1 MPTGKERPLHR
12 PTEAKKR
19 ASQVLELLQEQ
30 QGVPVWYQR
39 YDPITEL
46 VFTILSQ
53 HTSDVNSERA
63 GHILKATFPSWDAIA
78 DADPTKVEKAVRSAG
93 LAKQKVPRIQET
105 LKRVRE
111 LTGDYDLTFLK
122 EMPLANA
129 KEWLKALPGVGPKT
143 AAIVLSFSLG
153 LPAMAVDV
161 HVFRVTGRLGL
172 ISPKINV
179 DKAHDVLEAFL
190 PPDDIYGFHV
200 ALIAHGRQVCKAL
213 RPICGECV
221 LRVGCPARR
230 DGERRESNL

>member
-1 MPTGKERPLHR
+1 MPAGKERRSLPPAAAR
-12 PTEAKKR
+12 RR
-19 ASQVLELLQEQ
+19 AVEVLELLQKQ
-30 QGVPVWYQR
+30 QGAPTWFQR
-39 YDPITEL
+39 YDPVTEL

-78 DADPTKVEKAVRSAG
+78 DADPTEVEKAVRSAG

-105 LKRVRE
+105 LKKVRE
-111 LTGDYDLTFLK
+111 LTGDYDLAFLK
-122 EMPLANA
+122 EMPLADA
-129 KEWLKALPGVGPKT
+129 KAWLKALPGVGPKT

-172 ISPKINV
+172 IGPKINV

-213 RPICGECV
+213 RPLCGECV
-221 LRVGCPARR
+221 LRDACLG
-230 DGERRESNL
+230 RREG

>member
-1 MPTGKERPLHR
+1 MPARKERRSLPPAAAR
-12 PTEAKKR
+12 RR
-19 ASQVLELLQEQ
+19 AAEVLELLQKQ
-30 QGVPVWYQR
+30 QGVPTWFQR
-39 YDPITEL
+39 YDPVTEL

-78 DADPTKVEKAVRSAG
+78 DAPPTEVEKAVRSAG

-105 LKRVRE
+105 LKKVRE
-111 LTGDYDLTFLK
+111 LTGDYDLAFLK
-122 EMPLANA
+122 EMPLADA
-129 KEWLKALPGVGPKT
+129 KAWLKALPGVGPKT

-172 ISPKINV
+172 IGPKINV

-213 RPICGECV
+213 RPLCGECV
-221 LRVGCPARR
+221 LRDACLG
-230 DGERRESNL
+230 RREG

>member
-1 MPTGKERPLHR
+1 MPAGKQRRSLP
-12 PTEAKKR
+12 PAAAQKR
-19 ASQVLELLQEQ
+19 AVEVLELLRKQ
-30 QGVPVWYQR
+30 QGTPTWFQR
-39 YDPITEL
+39 YDPVTEL

-78 DADPTKVEKAVRSAG
+78 DADPTEVEKAVKSAG

-105 LKRVRE
+105 LKKVRE
-111 LTGDYDLTFLK
+111 LTGDYDLAFLK
-122 EMPLANA
+122 EMPLADA

-161 HVFRVTGRLGL
+161 HVFRVTARLGL
-172 ISPKINV
+172 IGPKINV

-213 RPICGECV
+213 RPLCGGCV
-221 LRVGCPARR
+221 LRDACPGRQE
-230 DGERRESNL
+230 G

>member
-1 MPTGKERPLHR
+1 MPAGKGHR
-12 PTEAKKR
+12 SLPPTAAKRR
-19 ASQVLELLQEQ
+19 AVEVLELLQKQ
-30 QGVPVWYQR
+30 QGVPTWFQR
-39 YDPITEL
+39 YDPVTEL

-63 GHILKATFPSWDAIA
+63 GHILKATFPSWDEIA
-78 DADPTKVEKAVRSAG
+78 DADPTEIEKAVRSAG

-105 LKRVRE
+105 LKKVRE
-111 LTGDYDLTFLK
+111 LTGDYDLAFLK
-122 EMPLANA
+122 EMPLADA
-129 KEWLKALPGVGPKT
+129 KAWLKALPGVGPKT

-172 ISPKINV
+172 IGPKINV

-213 RPICGECV
+213 RPLCGECV
-221 LRVGCPARR
+221 LRDACLG
-230 DGERRESNL
+230 RREG

>member
-1 MPTGKERPLHR
+1 MATGKERR
-12 PTEAKKR
+12 PRRPAVARKR
-19 ASQVLELLQEQ
+19 AVEVLGLLQQQ

-53 HTSDVNSERA
+53 HTSDINSERA
-63 GHILKATFPSWDAIA
+63 GHILKARFPSWDAIA
-78 DADPTKVEKAVRSAG
+78 DADPTEVERAVRSAG

-172 ISPKINV
+172 IGPKINV

-200 ALIAHGRQVCKAL
+200 GLIAHGRQVCKAL
-213 RPICGECV
+213 RPLCGDCV
-221 LRVGCPARR
+221 LRDGCP
-230 DGERRESNL
+230 GRRET

>member
-1 MPTGKERPLHR
+1 MPKSATLKPSQQERPPSP
-12 PTEAKKR
+12 PTSPKKR
-19 ASQVLELLQEQ
+19 AAEVLELLREQ
-30 QGVPVWYQR
+30 QGVAVWHQR
-39 YDPITEL
+39 YDPTTEL

-63 GHILKATFPSWDAIA
+63 GHKLKATFSSWDAVA
-78 DADPTKVEKAVRSAG
+78 DADPADVAEAVKSAG
-93 LAKQKVPRIQET
+93 LSKQKVPRIQGT

-122 EMPLANA
+122 EMPLADA
-129 KEWLKALPGVGPKT
+129 KAWLRALPGVGPKT
-143 AAIVLSFSLG
+143 TAIVLSFALG

-172 ISPKINV
+172 IGPKVNV
-179 DKAHDVLEAFL
+179 DKAHDVLEAML

-213 RPICGECV
+213 RPRCASCV
-221 LRVGCPARR
+221 LRDGCP
-230 DGERRESNL
+230 GRRE

>member
-1 MPTGKERPLHR
+1 MPAGKGRRSLPPAAAQR
-12 PTEAKKR
+12 R
-19 ASQVLELLQEQ
+19 AVEVLELLQKQ
-30 QGVPVWYQR
+30 QGAPTWFQR
-39 YDPITEL
+39 YDPVTEL

-63 GHILKATFPSWDAIA
+63 GHILKATFPSWDEIA
-78 DADPTKVEKAVRSAG
+78 DADPTEIEKAVRSAG

-105 LKRVRE
+105 LKKVRE
-111 LTGDYDLTFLK
+111 LTGDYDLAFLK
-122 EMPLANA
+122 EMPLADA

-172 ISPKINV
+172 IGPKINV

-213 RPICGECV
+213 RPLCGECV
-221 LRVGCPARR
+221 LRDACLG
-230 DGERRESNL
+230 RREG

>member
-1 MPTGKERPLHR
+1 MPAGKGRRSLPPAAAQR
-12 PTEAKKR
+12 R
-19 ASQVLELLQEQ
+19 AVEVLALLQKQ
-30 QGVPVWYQR
+30 QGVPTWFQR
-39 YDPITEL
+39 YDPVTEL

-78 DADPTKVEKAVRSAG
+78 DADPAEVEKAVRSAG

-105 LKRVRE
+105 LKKVRE
-111 LTGDYDLTFLK
+111 LTGDYDLAFLK
-122 EMPLANA
+122 EMPLADA
-129 KEWLKALPGVGPKT
+129 KRWLKALPGVGPKT

-172 ISPKINV
+172 IGPKINV

-213 RPICGECV
+213 RPLCGECV
-221 LRVGCPARR
+221 LRDACLG
-230 DGERRESNL
+230 RREG

>member
-1 MPTGKERPLHR
+1 MPAGKGRRSLPPAAAR
-12 PTEAKKR
+12 RR
-19 ASQVLELLQEQ
+19 AVEVLELLQKQ
-30 QGVPVWYQR
+30 QGAPTWFQR
-39 YDPITEL
+39 YDPVTEL

-78 DADPTKVEKAVRSAG
+78 DADPAEVEKAVRSAG

-105 LKRVRE
+105 LKKVRE
-111 LTGDYDLTFLK
+111 LTGDYDLEFLK
-122 EMPLANA
+122 EMPLADA
-129 KEWLKALPGVGPKT
+129 KGWLKALPGVGPKT

-172 ISPKINV
+172 IGPKINV

-213 RPICGECV
+213 RPLCGECV
-221 LRVGCPARR
+221 LRDACLG
-230 DGERRESNL
+230 RREG

>member
-1 MPTGKERPLHR
+1 MLKGEERRSLP
-12 PTEAKKR
+12 PAAAQMR
-19 ASQVLELLQEQ
+19 AVEVLGLLQKQ
-30 QGVPVWYQR
+30 QGVPKWFQR

-63 GHILKATFPSWDAIA
+63 GHILKAKFSSWDAIA
-78 DADPTKVEKAVRSAG
+78 DADPVEVEKAVRSAG

-122 EMPLANA
+122 EMPLADA

-179 DKAHDVLEAFL
+179 DKAHDVLEGFL

-213 RPICGECV
+213 RPLCGECV
-221 LRVGCPARR
+221 LQDGCL
-230 DGERRESNL
+230 GRRER

>member
-1 MPTGKERPLHR
+1 MATGKERRPRR
-12 PTEAKKR
+12 PTGVRKR
-19 ASQVLELLQEQ
+19 AVEVLGLLQQQ

-53 HTSDVNSERA
+53 HTSDINSERA
-63 GHILKATFPSWDAIA
+63 GHILKARFPSWDAIA
-78 DADPTKVEKAVRSAG
+78 DADPTEVERAVRSAG

-172 ISPKINV
+172 IGPKINV

-200 ALIAHGRQVCKAL
+200 GLIAHGRQVCKAL
-213 RPICGECV
+213 RPLCGDCV
-221 LRVGCPARR
+221 LRDGCP
-230 DGERRESNL
+230 GRRET